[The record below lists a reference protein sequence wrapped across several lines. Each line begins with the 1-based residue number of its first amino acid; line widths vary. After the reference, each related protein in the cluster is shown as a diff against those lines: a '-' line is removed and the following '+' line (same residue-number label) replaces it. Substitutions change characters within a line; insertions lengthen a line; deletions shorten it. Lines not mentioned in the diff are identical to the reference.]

1 MKLIQLIMQFRKKT
15 SIGNST
21 NLLRL
26 SIKIIA
32 VLLILFFII
41 VLVDK
46 IDFPSPNK
54 QIEKNIPNENF
65 KVVK

>member
-1 MKLIQLIMQFRKKT
+1 MQFRKKT

-21 NLLRL
+21 NLVRL

-32 VLLILFFII
+32 ILLILFSIV

>member
-1 MKLIQLIMQFRKKT
+1 MQFRKKT

-21 NLLRL
+21 NLVRL

-32 VLLILFFII
+32 ILLILFSIV

-54 QIEKNIPNENF
+54 KIEKNISNESF
-65 KVVK
+65 KVIK

>member
-1 MKLIQLIMQFRKKT
+1 LKLIQLIMQFRKKT

-21 NLLRL
+21 NLVRL

-32 VLLILFFII
+32 VLLILFSII

>member
-1 MKLIQLIMQFRKKT
+1 MQFRKKT

>member
-1 MKLIQLIMQFRKKT
+1 MQFKKKT
-15 SIGNST
+15 SIGKPIQVVKF
-21 NLLRL
+21 L
-26 SIKIIA
+26 IKMIII
-32 VLLILFFII
+32 LLIFFFTF

-54 QIEKNIPNENF
+54 KIEKNISNENF

>member
-1 MKLIQLIMQFRKKT
+1 MQFRKKT

-21 NLLRL
+21 NLVRL

-32 VLLILFFII
+32 VLLILFSIV

>member
-1 MKLIQLIMQFRKKT
+1 MQFRKKT

-21 NLLRL
+21 NLDRL

-32 VLLILFFII
+32 ILLILFSIV